1 MNIPPVMLGQDACIV
16 RSGTLQG
23 SGEHPWVLTT
33 APCCTCLASDSRG
46 PVRYIVGSNRYEGLL
61 LTTVVTPC
69 IFFVLGDV
77 VFATVRSGSSR
88 SKADYGVQSADAVD
102 DERHERYSKK
112 PHVPK
117 PVTSAR
123 TPGTPRNRLPVFY
136 ESLLATFMLLSSI
149 QGDTRKSG

>member
-1 MNIPPVMLGQDACIV
+1 MVIPPVTPGQDACIV
-16 RSGTLQG
+16 RSGSLEG
-23 SGEHPWVLTT
+23 SGEHPWELTT
-33 APCCTCLASDSRG
+33 APCCTRLASDSRG
-46 PVRYIVGSNRYEGLL
+46 PVRYIVGSNRYEGVL

-69 IFFVLGDV
+69 LFSILRDV
-77 VFATVRSGSSR
+77 VSATVRSGSSG
-88 SKADYGVQSADAVD
+88 SKADYGMQSAEAAD

-136 ESLLATFMLLSSI
+136 
-149 QGDTRKSG
+149 